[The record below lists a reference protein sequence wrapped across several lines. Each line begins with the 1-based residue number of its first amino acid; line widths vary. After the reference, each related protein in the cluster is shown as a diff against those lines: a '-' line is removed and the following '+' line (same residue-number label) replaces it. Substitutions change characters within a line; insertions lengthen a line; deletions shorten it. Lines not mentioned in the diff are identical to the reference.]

1 MEQQHEIRV
10 GIVSIEPH
18 APSWVTLL
26 QKTPGIEVACVWDYQ
41 EENARRFA
49 EEYAIPAVAP
59 HPEDMLDVVTA
70 VAIAGGRPAPK
81 RGEAWGEA
89 PDDHL
94 RLSRPFL
101 SEGLPVLIDKPLAD
115 TVEDA
120 VEIVRLARGTGA
132 PLMSASAIRYA
143 PEVATLHELAN
154 DGSLGK
160 LVAIDAAIGTGVST
174 LRWYSI
180 HIVDALSHIFG
191 PGIESVFAIP
201 GGGTLDIW
209 DRQFPHA
216 HGLVM
221 RWDDGRLA
229 TVLLLRDLAD
239 AASNN
244 PLPERAT
251 KLLDPTPTEV
261 PPYIANHIRIA
272 VYGEAD
278 WTAAQLKGKGSYTHQ
293 LQAFVD
299 MARTGEEP
307 IPLEQTLETIQA
319 INAAERSAE
328 TRQLER
334 LTPVSEL
341 LDWQ

>member
-1 MEQQHEIRV
+1 MNQQNEIKV
-10 GIVSIEPH
+10 GILTIKPH

-26 QKTPGIEVACVWDYQ
+26 QRLPGVDVVSLWDYDG
-41 EENARRFA
+41 EHARQFA
-49 EEYAIPAVAP
+49 EEYGIPSVVNQ
-59 HPEDMLDVVTA
+59 PEDMLGDVTA
-70 VAIAGGRPAPK
+70 VAIAGGRPAPDQ
-81 RGEAWGEA
+81 GEAWGEA

-115 TVEDA
+115 SVEDA
-120 VEIVRLARGTGA
+120 VEVVRLARDNGA

-143 PEVATLHELAN
+143 PEVAMLEELAN

-160 LVAIDAAIGTGVST
+160 LVAMDAALGTGVST
-174 LRWYSI
+174 LKWYSI
-180 HIVDALSHIFG
+180 HMMDAFSFIFG
-191 PGIESVFAIP
+191 AGIESVFAIG

-209 DRQFPHA
+209 GRQFPHA
-216 HGLVM
+216 HGLVV
-221 RWDDGRLA
+221 RWRDGRLA
-229 TVLLLRDLAD
+229 TMLLLRDLAD

-251 KLLDPTPTEV
+251 KLLEPTPTEV
-261 PPYIANHIRIA
+261 PPYIANHIRIV

-293 LQAFVD
+293 LKAFVD
-299 MARTGEEP
+299 MARTGEES

-319 INAAERSAE
+319 INAAARSAE
-328 TRQLER
+328 TGRVEQIV
-334 LTPVSEL
+334 PVKEL
-341 LDWQ
+341 LG